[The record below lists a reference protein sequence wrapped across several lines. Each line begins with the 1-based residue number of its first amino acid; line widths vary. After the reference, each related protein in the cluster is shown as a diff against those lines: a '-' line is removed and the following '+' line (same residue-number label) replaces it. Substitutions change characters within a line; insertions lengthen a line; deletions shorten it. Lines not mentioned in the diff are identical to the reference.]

1 MTTVCG
7 AETPGGPC
15 VLRPHSRGYHD
26 PAPPTL
32 IVPRNAAGH
41 PQVSISQLRRYG
53 AVDLASGAE
62 DATETIRGCPRAYA
76 LTYGHGQVPELP
88 SRPAEMGTTLHRALH
103 WMEEHAVGPEEALGS
118 VWPATLGPRDYMEA
132 ERILTEYMIRGGPLT
147 RYATLAVELD
157 ITAQLYVDDVFGPV
171 DFRGIIDNLS
181 IDVDDAGVLRV
192 IDYKS
197 AARPVA
203 KDSLRGDVQLMGYAW
218 LVRKWW
224 IRQHGEAPDRIIA
237 HLDLLRY
244 GDVAIEYTKAELDL
258 WEAWAAAMVRTMLRD
273 TNPAPILNDG
283 CTWCPVRAGCPAWQA
298 LPGEGATVLARL
310 QAATPQEL
318 GARYVESGLVLK
330 LLTQRVKE
338 HKEALEAEVQ
348 ECGSLVVGDQVWE
361 PETGTKTAADV
372 ISIVDLLLPGH
383 QPEFQVAVGAS
394 RASVEK
400 AAQTLEP
407 ELALRLL
414 DCVSTVKA
422 GVRIKKT
429 RVKKKGGQT

>member
-1 MTTVCG
+1 M
-7 AETPGGPC
+7 
-15 VLRPHSRGYHD
+15 
-26 PAPPTL
+26 
-32 IVPRNAAGH
+32 
-41 PQVSISQLRRYG
+41 
-53 AVDLASGAE
+53 ASGAE

-76 LTYGHGQVPELP
+76 LVYGPDPVPELP
-88 SRPAEMGTTLHRALH
+88 SRPAALGTTLHRAIA
-103 WMEEHAVGPEEALGS
+103 WMEEHACGPQEALGW
-118 VWPATLGPRDYMEA
+118 VWPPMLGVLDYADA
-132 ERILTEYMIRGGPLT
+132 ERILENYLARGGPLT
-147 RYATLAVELD
+147 KYATLASELD
-157 ITAQLYVDDVFGPV
+157 ITAQLYVDDVYGPV

-181 IDVDDAGVLRV
+181 IDVDDAGILHVV
-192 IDYKS
+192 DFKS
-197 AARPVA
+197 GARPVA
-203 KDSLRGDVQLMGYAW
+203 RESLRGDVQLMGYSW
-218 LVRKWW
+218 LARKWW
-224 IRQHGEAPDRIIA
+224 IRQHGEVPDRIIA

-310 QAATPQEL
+310 QGATVEEL

-330 LLTQRVKE
+330 LLAQRVKE
-338 HKEALEAEVQ
+338 HKEALEAEA
-348 ECGSLVVGDQVWE
+348 EERGSLVVGDQVWE

-383 QPEFQVAVGAS
+383 QPEFQVAVNAS

-400 AAQTLEP
+400 AAQTLDP

-429 RVKKKGGQT
+429 KVKKKADQT